1 MLNNN
6 EISHQENSDLLKF
19 RDLVITNGDQG
30 INRINRNLGLPEL
43 KKFKV
48 SKLDIKKSELQI
60 DDDLKSAILIARAN
74 ISKVHQ
80 EQRIR
85 LDSKQIETT
94 KGITV
99 WNEFR
104 PIQKVGLYV
113 PGGTTTLFSALL
125 MQAIPALIAGC
136 KDIVICTP
144 PNEQGKIDPTLL
156 WIAKLLKI
164 TNIYKV
170 GGSQAI
176 FAMTYGTK
184 SIPRVDKIFGPGNKF
199 VTRAKQLVSDVVAID
214 MPAGPSEVFVASNN
228 INNSELIA
236 ADLLSQLEHGND
248 SKAVLCSSSNEL
260 MDLVKKNIAYQ
271 VNSLSRVSILEKSI
285 KNITYIYAKDTE
297 KMINAINE
305 SAPEHLILMD
315 DNYVNM
321 IPYINNAGSI
331 FCGALCPES
340 FGDYASGSNHTLPT
354 SGYAKTYSG
363 LGVKDFGKIIS
374 FQSATVEGY
383 NNLSP
388 VVEIMAA
395 AENLDAHV
403 NAVTIRKDLVRS
415 LSKYAYV
422 PRTSFISRK
431 SNETNILINLNVDG
445 SGTNV
450 INTGIDYFDHMLQ
463 QLSKHG
469 QFDINIECIG
479 DLEIDEHHSIEDIA
493 IALGNAF
500 RLAIGDRSNIERYS
514 SNEILVM
521 DETESLVSIDM
532 CTRAFL
538 KFKTSPLREYVGDM
552 PTEMFEHFFI
562 SFINTLGFTCHI
574 KTEGQNSHHIIEC
587 TFKAFA
593 RAFSKALKVTTKD
606 NSTKGFL

>member
-1 MLNNN
+1 MSNN
-6 EISHQENSDLLKF
+6 IGITQKENSDLLMF

-30 INRINRNLGLPEL
+30 INEINRNLGLPEL

-48 SKLDIKKSELQI
+48 SSLDIKKSELQV
-60 DDDLKSAILIARAN
+60 DDDLKSAILISRAN
-74 ISKVHQ
+74 ISKIHQ
-80 EQRIR
+80 DQRLR

-99 WNEFR
+99 WSEFR
-104 PIQKVGLYV
+104 PIEKVGLYI
-113 PGGTTTLFSALL
+113 PGGTAPLFSALL

-144 PNEQGKIDPTLL
+144 PNEAGKVDPTLL

-184 SIPRVDKIFGPGNKF
+184 SIPKVDKLFGPGNKF

-236 ADLLSQLEHGND
+236 ADLLSQLEHGKD

-260 MDLVKKNIAYQ
+260 IDFVKKDIAHQ
-271 VNSLSRVSILEKSI
+271 VNSLSRLSILKESI
-285 KNITYIYAKDTE
+285 KNISYIYAKDTD
-297 KMINAINE
+297 KMISVINE

-315 DNYVNM
+315 DSYVNM

-354 SGYAKTYSG
+354 SGYAKIYSG

-374 FQSATVEGY
+374 FQTATVEGY
-383 NNLSP
+383 KNLSP
-388 VVEIMAA
+388 VVELMAA
-395 AENLDAHV
+395 AEHLDAHI
-403 NAVTIRKDLVRS
+403 NAVTIRRNLVTH
-415 LSKYAYV
+415 LDEYA

-450 INTGIDYFDHMLQ
+450 INTGIDYFDHMLEQ
-463 QLSKHG
+463 FSKHG
-469 QFDINIECIG
+469 QFDLNIECIG
-479 DLEIDEHHSIEDIA
+479 DLAIDEHHSIEDIA
-493 IALGNAF
+493 IALGSAF
-500 RLAIGDRSNIERYS
+500 KKAIGDRANIERYS
-514 SNEILVM
+514 SNELLVM
-521 DETESLVSIDM
+521 DETESIVSIDM

-538 KFKTSPLREYVGDM
+538 KFKTSSLREYVGDM
-552 PTEMFEHFFI
+552 PTEMFEHFFV

-593 RAFSKALKVTTKD
+593 RAFSKALEVTNKD
-606 NSTKGFL
+606 NTTKGFL

>member
-144 PNEQGKIDPTLL
+144 PNEQGKIDPPLL

-228 INNSELIA
+228 N
-236 ADLLSQLEHGND
+236 
-248 SKAVLCSSSNEL
+248 
-260 MDLVKKNIAYQ
+260 
-271 VNSLSRVSILEKSI
+271 
-285 KNITYIYAKDTE
+285 
-297 KMINAINE
+297 
-305 SAPEHLILMD
+305 
-315 DNYVNM
+315 
-321 IPYINNAGSI
+321 
-331 FCGALCPES
+331 
-340 FGDYASGSNHTLPT
+340 
-354 SGYAKTYSG
+354 
-363 LGVKDFGKIIS
+363 
-374 FQSATVEGY
+374 
-383 NNLSP
+383 
-388 VVEIMAA
+388 
-395 AENLDAHV
+395 
-403 NAVTIRKDLVRS
+403 
-415 LSKYAYV
+415 
-422 PRTSFISRK
+422 
-431 SNETNILINLNVDG
+431 
-445 SGTNV
+445 
-450 INTGIDYFDHMLQ
+450 
-463 QLSKHG
+463 
-469 QFDINIECIG
+469 
-479 DLEIDEHHSIEDIA
+479 
-493 IALGNAF
+493 
-500 RLAIGDRSNIERYS
+500 
-514 SNEILVM
+514 
-521 DETESLVSIDM
+521 
-532 CTRAFL
+532 
-538 KFKTSPLREYVGDM
+538 
-552 PTEMFEHFFI
+552 
-562 SFINTLGFTCHI
+562 
-574 KTEGQNSHHIIEC
+574 
-587 TFKAFA
+587 
-593 RAFSKALKVTTKD
+593 
-606 NSTKGFL
+606 

>member
-113 PGGTTTLFSALL
+113 PGGTTPLFSALL

-228 INNSELIA
+228 INLSLI
-236 ADLLSQLEHGND
+236 
-248 SKAVLCSSSNEL
+248 
-260 MDLVKKNIAYQ
+260 
-271 VNSLSRVSILEKSI
+271 
-285 KNITYIYAKDTE
+285 
-297 KMINAINE
+297 
-305 SAPEHLILMD
+305 
-315 DNYVNM
+315 
-321 IPYINNAGSI
+321 
-331 FCGALCPES
+331 
-340 FGDYASGSNHTLPT
+340 
-354 SGYAKTYSG
+354 
-363 LGVKDFGKIIS
+363 
-374 FQSATVEGY
+374 
-383 NNLSP
+383 
-388 VVEIMAA
+388 
-395 AENLDAHV
+395 
-403 NAVTIRKDLVRS
+403 
-415 LSKYAYV
+415 
-422 PRTSFISRK
+422 
-431 SNETNILINLNVDG
+431 
-445 SGTNV
+445 
-450 INTGIDYFDHMLQ
+450 
-463 QLSKHG
+463 
-469 QFDINIECIG
+469 
-479 DLEIDEHHSIEDIA
+479 
-493 IALGNAF
+493 
-500 RLAIGDRSNIERYS
+500 
-514 SNEILVM
+514 
-521 DETESLVSIDM
+521 
-532 CTRAFL
+532 
-538 KFKTSPLREYVGDM
+538 
-552 PTEMFEHFFI
+552 
-562 SFINTLGFTCHI
+562 HI
-574 KTEGQNSHHIIEC
+574 
-587 TFKAFA
+587 
-593 RAFSKALKVTTKD
+593 
-606 NSTKGFL
+606 

>member
-1 MLNNN
+1 MLNN
-6 EISHQENSDLLKF
+6 IGITQKENSDLLMF

-30 INRINRNLGLPEL
+30 INEINRNLGLPEL

-48 SKLDIKKSELQI
+48 SSLDIKKSELQV
-60 DDDLKSAILIARAN
+60 DDDLKSAILISRAN
-74 ISKVHQ
+74 ISKIHQ
-80 EQRIR
+80 DQRLR

-99 WNEFR
+99 WSEFR
-104 PIQKVGLYV
+104 PIEKVGLYI
-113 PGGTTTLFSALL
+113 PGGTAPLFSALL

-144 PNEQGKIDPTLL
+144 PNEAGKVDPTLL

-184 SIPRVDKIFGPGNKF
+184 SIPKVDKLFGPGNKF

-236 ADLLSQLEHGND
+236 ADLLSQLEHGKD

-260 MDLVKKNIAYQ
+260 IDFVKKDIAHQ
-271 VNSLSRVSILEKSI
+271 VNSLSRLSILKESI
-285 KNITYIYAKDTE
+285 KNISYIYAKDTD
-297 KMINAINE
+297 KMISVINE

-315 DNYVNM
+315 DSYVNM

-354 SGYAKTYSG
+354 SGYAKIYSG

-374 FQSATVEGY
+374 FQTATVEGY
-383 NNLSP
+383 KNLSP
-388 VVEIMAA
+388 VVELMAA
-395 AENLDAHV
+395 AEHLDAHI
-403 NAVTIRKDLVRS
+403 NAVTIRRNLVTHTDE
-415 LSKYAYV
+415 YA

-450 INTGIDYFDHMLQ
+450 INTGIDYFDHMLEQ
-463 QLSKHG
+463 FSKHG
-469 QFDINIECIG
+469 QFDLNIECIG
-479 DLEIDEHHSIEDIA
+479 DLAIDEHHSIEDIA
-493 IALGNAF
+493 IALGSAF
-500 RLAIGDRSNIERYS
+500 KKAIGDRANIERYS
-514 SNEILVM
+514 SNELLVM
-521 DETESLVSIDM
+521 DETESIVSIDM

-552 PTEMFEHFFI
+552 PTEMFEHFFV

-593 RAFSKALKVTTKD
+593 RAFSKSLEVTNKD
-606 NSTKGFL
+606 NTTKGFL